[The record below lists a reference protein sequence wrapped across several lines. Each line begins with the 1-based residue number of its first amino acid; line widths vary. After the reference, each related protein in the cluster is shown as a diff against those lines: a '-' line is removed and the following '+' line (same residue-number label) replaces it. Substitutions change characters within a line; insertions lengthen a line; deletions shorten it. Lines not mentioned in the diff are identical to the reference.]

1 MQAAKQKSS
10 TIMKIKMFAILD
22 KAKPNTENI
31 RGLNLAA
38 VKCTTVQAPEL
49 PW

>member
-1 MQAAKQKSS
+1 MEFSFLVFLRAV
-10 TIMKIKMFAILD
+10 AILD

-38 VKCTTVQAPEL
+38 VKRTAVQVSIAVVA
-49 PW
+49 